1 MDYAISSLKRVEQ
14 WAKDAGEDS
23 TWNRHIYNYEANV
36 NRAKQELQETIDH
49 LAKKGV
55 NISEIELQ
63 NELTE
68 KKIAEFEEQIE
79 KLPEVQSALVLQYQR
94 ENEERLRKVSL
105 VDNLTERKAEN
116 EVLFRSEKTKNQS
129 IVAERSIGKN
139 R

>member
-1 MDYAISSLKRVEQ
+1 M
-14 WAKDAGEDS
+14 
-23 TWNRHIYNYEANV
+23 
-36 NRAKQELQETIDH
+36 
-49 LAKKGV
+49 

-94 ENEERLRKVSL
+94 ENEERLRIVSL
-105 VDNLTERKAEN
+105 VDNLEERKVEN
-116 EVLFRSEKTKNQS
+116 EVLFGSEKMKNQS

>member
-1 MDYAISSLKRVEQ
+1 
-14 WAKDAGEDS
+14 
-23 TWNRHIYNYEANV
+23 
-36 NRAKQELQETIDH
+36 
-49 LAKKGV
+49 V